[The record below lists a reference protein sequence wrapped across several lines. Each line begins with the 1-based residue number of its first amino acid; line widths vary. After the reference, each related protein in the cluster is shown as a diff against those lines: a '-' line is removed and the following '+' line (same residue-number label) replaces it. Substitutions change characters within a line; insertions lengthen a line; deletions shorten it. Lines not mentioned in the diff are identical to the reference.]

1 MQYRLVYS
9 LACAEDD
16 TEQQRAEQQAQIDAY
31 FDAYA
36 PAQQRLSKAFRA
48 KFEDGV
54 FNGFVLRGVALLPKA
69 GNAAR
74 RVVLTVEEWE
84 PHVGARI
91 YQITYRGVT
100 SFCADFSSVEGLCVF
115 QSEVLPCGDGVS
127 HEFLFET
134 QSGQTATLRV
144 ECARI
149 GLNIENGAAERGE
162 HSACAHNPA

>member
-74 RVVLTVEEWE
+74 RVVLTDEGAAYLERVRRILAEELTDKQRQAMTAMALTGMPME
-84 PHVGARI
+84 ELARRMNTNRNALYKLI
-91 YQITYRGVT
+91 HDARLKLKRRLAQ
-100 SFCADFSSVEGLCVF
+100 EGLSPEDLLAIF
-115 QSEVLPCGDGVS
+115 GNQ
-127 HEFLFET
+127 
-134 QSGQTATLRV
+134 
-144 ECARI
+144 
-149 GLNIENGAAERGE
+149 
-162 HSACAHNPA
+162 